1 MNLLRRFF
9 ALTPARNKRIGR
21 FLSTVSGII
30 TALEGSMI
38 AYNVPI
44 PKWLHGIFIGT
55 AIVTA
60 VWAGYHG
67 QKVKK

>member
-1 MNLLRRFF
+1 MNIIR
-9 ALTPARNKRIGR
+9 
-21 FLSTVSGII
+21 II